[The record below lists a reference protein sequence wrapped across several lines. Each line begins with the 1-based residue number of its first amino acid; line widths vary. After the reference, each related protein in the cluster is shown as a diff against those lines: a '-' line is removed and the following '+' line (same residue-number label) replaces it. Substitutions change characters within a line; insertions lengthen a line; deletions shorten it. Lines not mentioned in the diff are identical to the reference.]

1 VATAAQLD
9 RAELGLTDTV
19 IVPWK
24 PRGSTSFCSSRCSR
38 IRPGSTCAAAS
49 ATVSSGAGRD
59 RDLLVIIVSARGDP
73 VDRVHGFARGC
84 EDYVVKGCV

>member
-1 VATAAQLD
+1 MLVAVLPD
-9 RAELGLTDTV
+9 SSGFDLCGRLREGELGG
-19 IVPWK
+19 
-24 PRGSTSFCSSRCSR
+24 R
-38 IRPGSTCAAAS
+38 
-49 ATVSSGAGRD
+49 RD